1 MSDKR
6 EIITAIVSSAIDEIN
21 LDLVNK
27 KISKLSDSEIYGH
40 KDLLDSFELVN
51 FIVLIEEKIEDKLSI
66 TVSLTDDRA
75 LSQDYS
81 PFGTVG
87 TLIDYVTTSVNEQ
100 SVD

>member
-1 MSDKR
+1 M
-6 EIITAIVSSAIDEIN
+6 
-21 LDLVNK
+21 
-27 KISKLSDSEIYGH
+27 
-40 KDLLDSFELVN
+40 
-51 FIVLIEEKIEDKLSI
+51 EEKIEDKLSI